1 MASNID
7 IAHRFYRAMHAIDVP
22 GLLDTLAPDLVGHV
36 SEGMPGGYG
45 GAHYGSTA
53 MLHDVWVPVFQSFRA
68 LPYPE
73 QFLAVAEDQA
83 VVIGEYR
90 GLVPS
95 TDNGFAAAFAH
106 VMRFRDDRITELQ
119 QITDTRCWPDGE
131 AAEPPG

>member
-1 MASNID
+1 MASNMD
-7 IAHRFYRAMHAIDVP
+7 TAQRFYRAMHAIDVP

-53 MLHDVWVPVFQSFRA
+53 MLHDVWVPVFQSFGA

-73 QFLAVAEDQA
+73 RFLAVAEDQ
-83 VVIGEYR
+83 VIVIGEYR
-90 GLVPS
+90 GQVPGTGS
-95 TDNGFAAAFAH
+95 KFTAAFAH
-106 VMRFRDDRITELQ
+106 VMRFCDERITELQ

-131 AAEPPG
+131 AAEPAG